1 MNRIRWSIF
10 SLLLLALVS
19 ANAFGQ
25 TRRVSG
31 RVTVEGSGEPLVA
44 ASVSVVGTTI
54 GTYTDEQGRFTLS
67 VPDGPATLRVRRI
80 GFLVR
85 TVPVSSGDAD
95 LNVALARDVLQ
106 LETQVVTGTATTV
119 SSINAANA
127 VTVVSSERL
136 NRVPAQTLDQ
146 ALAGKVPGA
155 LITQNTGAPGGGVQI
170 QLRGVSTIN
179 AGFQPLYVID
189 GVIVDN
195 TSIQAGL
202 NTITHA
208 SRAGN
213 LLQFSSSQD
222 QTVNRAS
229 DINPNDIESVQ
240 ILKGPSA
247 GSIYGSRGTNGVI
260 IITTKQGQAG
270 ARPTLDMQQRF
281 GTARLSNK
289 IDARCFTSAAEVR
302 AAGHDSTGWG
312 AATNKCHDYQEEFY
326 GQHPLNY
333 QTIASLR
340 GGTAAGTS
348 YFMSGLVQHDAGL
361 AKNDQYNK
369 QSLRVNLGQPF
380 GSRLRFNAS
389 LEGIHTLTNRGVS
402 GNDNSGVNPINAFS
416 NTPSFINLQRNPDGT
431 FPRNPVNVVRNSNP
445 FQNAEIIK
453 TPEDV
458 FRILASG
465 SALYNIIAQEGQTF
479 DFTLRGGLDSYNDH
493 AEIISPATA
502 YVEQFNALPG
512 TLFVSDGKVMNATLG
527 ASATHR
533 LIRNP
538 FTATTSFG
546 FGQVRRNVD
555 IVANTGRGVFPGV
568 TNVGSAT
575 QIFTEQTQ
583 SIVKSSSF
591 FIQEEFLTLS
601 ERLLLTAAVNS
612 ERTSNNGDAQKYYAY
627 PKFSASYRTPTPN
640 LIDDL
645 KLRLAYGR
653 AGNQP
658 TTGKFTF
665 LTNLVLEGVTGFR
678 ASTVKGFP
686 GIKPETAS
694 EIEGGFDLTM
704 LTGRARLSATQ
715 FRKQIDNLLLSAS
728 VAPST
733 GFSSQTING
742 GQIVTH
748 GTEIELGITPIQAE
762 RFTWVSQTTYASNKG
777 KVTRLPVPGFIPS
790 SGSFGT
796 RFGNAFIQRGQLV
809 TVLQVI
815 NGCTALAANG
825 TCPAAN
831 RILTFRGNAA
841 PDYTMGFSN
850 DFSFG
855 PMRFSSLIDWRKG
868 GLGVNLTNNYF
879 DAAHTLADTA
889 LGNQRLRD
897 FGAGQAV
904 YVENS
909 GFVKLREITLG
920 YELPASMTGRLFNGG
935 AQRARVELSGR
946 NLKTWTKYTGLDP
959 EVSNFGN
966 QPLGRFQDVT
976 PYPPSRTFFL
986 TINTTF

>member
-1 MNRIRWSIF
+1 MTRIRPFVF
-10 SLLLLALVS
+10 SLLMLTLFS
-19 ANAFGQ
+19 ASAFAQ
-25 TRRVSG
+25 TRQVSG
-31 RVTVEGSGEPLVA
+31 RVTVEGSGEPLAA
-44 ASVSVVGTTI
+44 ASVSIVGTTL
-54 GTYTDEQGRFTLS
+54 GTYTDEQGRFSLS
-67 VPDGPATLRVRRI
+67 VPDGPVTLRVRRI
-80 GFLVR
+80 GFAQR
-85 TVPVSSGDAD
+85 TAAVGAGNTELTVG
-95 LNVALARDVLQ
+95 LTRDVLQ

-155 LITQNTGAPGGGVQI
+155 QITQNTGAPGGGTQI
-170 QLRGVSTIN
+170 QLRGVSTLN
-179 AGFQPLYVID
+179 AGFEPLYVID

-195 TSIQAGL
+195 TSLQGGL

-222 QTVNRAS
+222 QNVNRAS

-270 ARPTLDMQQRF
+270 GRPTLDLQQRF
-281 GTARLSNK
+281 GTARLANK
-289 IDARCFTSAAEVR
+289 LPLRCFTSAAEVR

-312 AATNKCHDYQEEFY
+312 SSTNKCHDYQQEFY
-326 GQHPLNY
+326 GARPFNY
-333 QTIASLR
+333 QTIASIR
-340 GGTAAGTS
+340 GGTQAGTTF
-348 YFMSGLVQHDAGL
+348 FMSGLVQHDGGL
-361 AKNDQYNK
+361 VKNDLYNK
-369 QSLRVNLGQPF
+369 QSLRINLGQPV

-389 LEGIHTLTNRGVS
+389 LEGIHSLTNRGVS

-416 NTPSFINLQRNPDGT
+416 WTPSFINLQRNPDGS

-453 TPEDV
+453 TPEEV
-458 FRILASG
+458 FRILAAG
-465 SALYNIIAQEGQTF
+465 TAAYNIVNQKRQTL
-479 DFTLRGGLDSYNDH
+479 DFTLRGGLDSYIDH

-512 TLFVSDGKVMNATLG
+512 TLFNSDAKVMNATLG
-527 ASATHR
+527 AAATHR
-533 LIRNP
+533 LIRDY

-555 IVANTGRGVFPGV
+555 VIRNTGRGVFPGV
-568 TNVGSAT
+568 TNIGSAT

-583 SIVKSSSF
+583 SVVKSGSF
-591 FIQEEFLTLS
+591 FVQEEFLTLG

-627 PKFSASYRTPTPN
+627 PKFSASYRTPTPGFV
-640 LIDDL
+640 DEL

-658 TTGKFTF
+658 TTGKYTF

-678 ASTVKGFP
+678 ASTIRGFP

-733 GFSSQTING
+733 GFSSQAING

-748 GTEIELGITPIQAE
+748 GTELELGITPIQRE
-762 RFTWVSQTTYASNKG
+762 RFSWISQTTYASNKG

-796 RFGNAFIQRGQLV
+796 RFGNAFIQQGQLV
-809 TVLQVI
+809 TVMQVI
-815 NGCTALAANG
+815 NGCTVLETNG
-825 TCPAAN
+825 TCLAAN
-831 RILTFRGNAA
+831 RILTFRGNSA

-850 DFSFG
+850 DFNFG
-855 PMRFSSLIDWRKG
+855 PMRLSSLLDWRKG
-868 GLGVNLTNNYF
+868 GLGANLTNNYL
-879 DAAHTLADTA
+879 DAHRMHADTA
-889 LGNQRLRD
+889 LGAQRLRD
-897 FGAGQAV
+897 WNAGKAV
-904 YVENS
+904 YVENT

-920 YELPASMTGRLFNGG
+920 YELPESMTGRLFNGG

-976 PYPPSRTFFL
+976 PYPPSRTYFL

>member
-1 MNRIRWSIF
+1 
-10 SLLLLALVS
+10 V
-19 ANAFGQ
+19 
-25 TRRVSG
+25 
-31 RVTVEGSGEPLVA
+31 
-44 ASVSVVGTTI
+44 
-54 GTYTDEQGRFTLS
+54 
-67 VPDGPATLRVRRI
+67 
-80 GFLVR
+80 
-85 TVPVSSGDAD
+85 
-95 LNVALARDVLQ
+95 
-106 LETQVVTGTATTV
+106 
-119 SSINAANA
+119 
-127 VTVVSSERL
+127 
-136 NRVPAQTLDQ
+136 
-146 ALAGKVPGA
+146 
-155 LITQNTGAPGGGVQI
+155 
-170 QLRGVSTIN
+170 
-179 AGFQPLYVID
+179 
-189 GVIVDN
+189 
-195 TSIQAGL
+195 
-202 NTITHA
+202 
-208 SRAGN
+208 
-213 LLQFSSSQD
+213 
-222 QTVNRAS
+222 
-229 DINPNDIESVQ
+229 
-240 ILKGPSA
+240 
-247 GSIYGSRGTNGVI
+247 
-260 IITTKQGQAG
+260 
-270 ARPTLDMQQRF
+270 
-281 GTARLSNK
+281 
-289 IDARCFTSAAEVR
+289 RCFTSSEEVR
-302 AAGHDSTGWG
+302 LAGHDSTGWG
-312 AATNKCHDYQEEFY
+312 ASSNKCHDYQEEFY
-326 GQHPLNY
+326 GGRPFNY
-333 QTIASLR
+333 QTMASLR
-340 GGTAAGTS
+340 GGTSAGTT
-348 YFMSGLVQHDAGL
+348 YFMSGMVQHDGGL
-361 AKNDQYNK
+361 AKNDLYNK
-369 QSLRVNLGQPF
+369 QSLRVNVGQTF
-380 GSRLRFNAS
+380 GTRLKFNTS
-389 LEGIHTLTNRGVS
+389 IEGIHTLTNRGVS
-402 GNDNSGVNPINAFS
+402 GNDNSGVNPVNAFS

-465 SALYNIIAQEGQTF
+465 TAAYSMINQPRQSFDLTF
-479 DFTLRGGLDSYNDH
+479 RGGLDSYTDH

-512 TLFVSDGKVMNATLG
+512 TLFNSDAKVMNGTVSA
-527 ASATHR
+527 AATHR
-533 LIRNP
+533 LIRDA

-546 FGQVRRNVD
+546 LGQVRRNVD
-555 IVANTGRGVFPGV
+555 IMRNTGRGVFPGV

-591 FIQEEFLTLS
+591 FVQEEFLTLG

-627 PKFSASYRTPTPN
+627 PKFSASYRTPTPGF
-640 LIDDL
+640 IDDL

-678 ASTVKGFP
+678 ASTIKGFP

-694 EIEGGFDLTM
+694 EIEGGFDLTAF
-704 LTGRARLSATQ
+704 TGRARLSATQ

-748 GTEIELGITPIQAE
+748 GTEIELGLTPIQGE
-762 RFTWVSQTTYASNKG
+762 RFSWVSQTTYASNKG
-777 KVTRLPVPGFIPS
+777 KVTRLPVPGFIPT

-796 RFGNAFIQRGQLV
+796 RFGNAFIQQGQLV

-815 NGCTALAANG
+815 NGCTQLSAAG

-831 RILTFRGNAA
+831 RILTFRGNSA

-850 DFSFG
+850 DLNFG
-855 PMRFSSLIDWRKG
+855 PMRLSSLIDWRKG

-889 LGNQRLRD
+889 VGNQRLRD
-897 FGAGQAV
+897 FAAGKAV
-904 YVENS
+904 YVEPS

-920 YELPASMTGRLFNGG
+920 YELPESMTGRLFNGG
-935 AQRARVELSGR
+935 VQRARIELSGR

-959 EVSNFGN
+959 EVSNYGN